1 VIALLW
7 KLMYEPTPAGFL
19 NQLLETLNRLPLVHV
34 APRTWL
40 QDPSLAMVCAVIPTV
55 WASMGMSSLIYLAA
69 LKSVPEDIY
78 EAAEMEGAG
87 IWGKIRHI
95 AIPTILPLIIINF
108 VGVFVATFQNM
119 GNIFLLTFG
128 GPGEST
134 MVIGMRIWIEAYN
147 NLRFSMATS
156 MAWVMGSLLIGF
168 TYLQI
173 RFLRKVEFKRASW
186 E

>member
-1 VIALLW
+1 MI
-7 KLMYEPTPAGFL
+7 
-19 NQLLETLNRLPLVHV
+19 
-34 APRTWL
+34 
-40 QDPSLAMVCAVIPTV
+40 CAIIPTV

-69 LKSVPEDIY
+69 LKSVPEEIY
-78 EAAEMEGAG
+78 EAAEVEGAG
-87 IWGKIRHI
+87 ILAKIRHI
-95 AIPTILPLIIINF
+95 SIPTLLPLIIINF

-119 GNIFLLTFG
+119 GNIFLMTFG
-128 GPGEST
+128 GPGEAT
-134 MVIGMRIWIEAYN
+134 KVLGLAIWIEAYN

-173 RFLRKVEFKRASW
+173 RFLRKVEFKRAAW